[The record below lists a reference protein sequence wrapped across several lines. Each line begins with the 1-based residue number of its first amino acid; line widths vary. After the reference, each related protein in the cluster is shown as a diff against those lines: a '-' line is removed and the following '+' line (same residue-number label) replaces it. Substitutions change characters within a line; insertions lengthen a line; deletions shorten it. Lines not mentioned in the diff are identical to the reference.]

1 MAYVSQEDKKNLAP
15 AIKAVLKKYNVKA
28 SIAVRHHSTLVV
40 NIKSSPLDIIS
51 AVNESQLDR
60 TRLDLEC
67 NPHDCKTTAARLA
80 QQYVQVNE
88 YWLEENYKSDPV
100 VLAFLLEL
108 KEAMH
113 GPDYFC
119 EDDSQTDYFH
129 RSHYIDINVGSWSK
143 PYICTDSP
151 RDWTSEIEELKQRAE
166 QIIESQK
173 TAMAA

>member
-1 MAYVSQEDKKNLAP
+1 
-15 AIKAVLKKYNVKA
+15 
-28 SIAVRHHSTLVV
+28 
-40 NIKSSPLDIIS
+40 
-51 AVNESQLDR
+51 
-60 TRLDLEC
+60 
-67 NPHDCKTTAARLA
+67 
-80 QQYVQVNE
+80 VNE

-119 EDDSQTDYFH
+119 EDDIQTDYFH
-129 RSHYIDINVGSWSK
+129 RSHYIDINVGSWDK

-151 RDWTSEIEELKQRAE
+151 RDWTPEIEELKQRAE